1 MKHCTVIP
9 VKDQKT
15 MYVQGVESSVCG
27 FYTTLHTEYCY
38 SCRRCQGY
46 CTLYTRPLTPPG
58 GKAIYL
64 SLLPCGFSGSPP
76 VSPRRQLC

>member
-9 VKDQKT
+9 IKDQRA
-15 MYVQGVESSVCG
+15 MYVGGVKSGVCG

-38 SCRRCQGY
+38 SCRRCQRLLCSVY
-46 CTLYTRPLTPPG
+46 RALCPSK
-58 GKAIYL
+58 GKTIYL